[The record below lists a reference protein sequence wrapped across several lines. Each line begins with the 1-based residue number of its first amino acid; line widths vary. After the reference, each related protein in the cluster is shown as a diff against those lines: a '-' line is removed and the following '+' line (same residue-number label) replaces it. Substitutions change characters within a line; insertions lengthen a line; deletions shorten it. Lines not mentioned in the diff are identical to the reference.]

1 MLHVFKSTKRSCAH
15 LEKRNVFVVYI
26 LKMQGVCTACFEKAI
41 RSLCGFQNVQR
52 DCFAFKKTQSVHV
65 ARFEILK
72 VNELLL

>member
-1 MLHVFKSTKRSCAH
+1 MFLKAQSVHVHIWKNAMCLWCTF
-15 LEKRNVFVVYI
+15 